1 MYDVGASSAE
11 AGGGTEA
18 GTVTKV
24 KINKTLVIW

>member
-24 KINKTLVIW
+24 KINKIW